1 MLNRVLPYQLDETG
15 LNYLHKAVQTDDHS
29 GTEDEVIAAIYDDR
43 YRLFQWETETENLIL
58 ITSISTQRDGYREF
72 VVNMIAG
79 HGAQSGQH
87 EILEAVRKQAAEYNC
102 NRVIAFVKPHI
113 AEIFGVASF
122 KKDTTNK
129 NLMTAFDNYYLVV
142 GVEV

>member
-15 LNYLHKAVQTDDHS
+15 LSYLQKAIKTDDHS
-29 GTEDEVIAAIYDDR
+29 GTEDQVIAGIYDDN

-58 ITSISTQRDGYREF
+58 ITSISVQRDGYREF

-79 HGAQSGQH
+79 HGAHSGQH
-87 EILEAVRKQAAEYNC
+87 EILEAVRKQAAEYDC

-122 KKDTTNK
+122 EKDTTNK
-129 NLMTAFDNYYLVV
+129 NLMTAFDNLYLVV